1 MFCSIC
7 VEYFY
12 FFDNCN
18 KIIGNGEIVMYG
30 LGKKFGMIG
39 DYFGFVKYLFF
50 IKIYKWLFFVFE
62 LLIYF

>member
-39 DYFGFVKYLFF
+39 DYLGLS
-50 IKIYKWLFFVFE
+50 
-62 LLIYF
+62 